1 MSFEERLLVEL
12 KADMIRRAEDEARAV
27 RPRMAR
33 RRAGRL
39 ALAGVGLLGA
49 TAAVTVAAGLVGPQ
63 TPAYA
68 LTPNPDGTILVRIK
82 ELRDAAGLEADLR
95 AHGVIT
101 DITYLPYNGRC
112 AGPDGSS
119 EWHSPG
125 DGAAAGDDAA
135 AGGGAGETPAVA
147 AKGPDSFVI
156 SPAAFRPG
164 DIVVLRFWENP
175 DDGAYQLRW
184 RTADKPV
191 PPCEIVSG

>member
-1 MSFEERLLVEL
+1 MSFEEKLLVEL
-12 KADMIRRAEDEARAV
+12 KADMLRRAEDEARAA
-27 RPRMAR
+27 RPRLAR

-49 TAAVTVAAGLVGPQ
+49 TAVASVAAGLVGPQ
-63 TPAYA
+63 APAYA
-68 LTPNPDGTILVRIK
+68 LTRNPDGTILVRIK

-112 AGPDGSS
+112 AGPDGWS

-125 DGAAAGDDAA
+125 DGAAAG
-135 AGGGAGETPAVA
+135 GGAGKTPAVA
-147 AKGPDSFVI
+147 PKGPDTFVI

-164 DIVVLRFWENP
+164 DVVVLRFWENP
-175 DDGAYQLRW
+175 DGSAYQLRW

-191 PPCEIVSG
+191 PPCEIVTG